1 MQLIA
6 IALGGCVALFWGLA
20 DSFATLS
27 ARRLTTFQ
35 TTLISQV
42 TGLHV
47 LMVLFVIVR
56 ASNLPITL
64 GLSLENVGVGI
75 LTGAF
80 AFVGYLSLY
89 QALEAGPIA
98 ITSPLSSTSA
108 VVTLAL
114 SMLILH
120 ERVSFPEGIALSAAI
135 VGVILVSTRYQ
146 DILALLQKRSS
157 EFSVKK
163 GICWAYVAM
172 MSLGCM
178 DFGVGARTPSA
189 GWFAPVYWTRTFSVL
204 FLYLTAFYPARR
216 RKQISVGSRT
226 ITTSMRKLSTDR
238 SASSPHQRQGFLLAI
253 IAGTLESAAISAF
266 GLATQITQP
275 GVIATIASYYALV
288 AILFGVFVFRER
300 LVGNQLFG
308 IGLLMCALGGL
319 AYLRS

>member
-1 MQLIA
+1 
-6 IALGGCVALFWGLA
+6 
-20 DSFATLS
+20 
-27 ARRLTTFQ
+27 
-35 TTLISQV
+35 
-42 TGLHV
+42 
-47 LMVLFVIVR
+47 MVLFVIVR

-135 VGVILVSTRYQ
+135 VGVMLVSTRYQ
-146 DILALLQKRSS
+146 DILALLQKKSS
-157 EFSVKK
+157 GFSIKK

-172 MSLGCM
+172 LSLGCM
-178 DFGVGARTPSA
+178 DFGVGARTPST
-189 GWFAPVYWTRTFSVL
+189 GWFAPVYWTRMFSVL
-204 FLYLTAFYPARR
+204 FLYLAAFYTAIQ
-216 RKQISVGSRT
+216 RKQIGIGSRSL
-226 ITTSMRKLSTDR
+226 TTSIRTLR
-238 SASSPHQRQGFLLAI
+238 PASLPNQRQGLLLAI
-253 IAGTLESAAISAF
+253 IAGILESVAVSAF

-308 IGLLMCALGGL
+308 IGLLKSALGGL
-319 AYLRS
+319 AYLHS